1 MKEEK
6 LTFDIDS
13 YCVKCKDKR
22 TMVEGVIK
30 TSDSGRRIAV
40 GKCLACGTKVNRI
53 LGKTTDVV
61 EFKIIKEEPKYR
73 IKVTDN
79 FNGACPCKYRWS
91 AEHSLSG
98 VYWSDFESGCALT
111 FRTAKWAATRRV
123 KRKIKGLANRKEWI
137 KEF

>member
-30 TSDSGRRIAV
+30 VSDSGRRMAV

-79 FNGACPCKYRWS
+79 FNGACHCGYRWS
-91 AEHSLSG
+91 VEGTLAGS
-98 VYWSDFESGCALT
+98 YWRELHSGCALT
-111 FRTAKWAATRRV
+111 FRTAKWAATRRLH
-123 KRKIKGLANRKEWI
+123 KTIKGLANRKEWI

>member
-30 TSDSGRRIAV
+30 VSDSGRRMAV

-61 EFKIIKEEPKYR
+61 EFKIIKR
-73 IKVTDN
+73 RTKVQN
-79 FNGACPCKYRWS
+79 KSY
-91 AEHSLSG
+91 
-98 VYWSDFESGCALT
+98 
-111 FRTAKWAATRRV
+111 
-123 KRKIKGLANRKEWI
+123 
-137 KEF
+137 

>member
-1 MKEEK
+1 MKKEE
-6 LTFDIDS
+6 LTFDIYA

-22 TMVEGVIK
+22 TMVDGFIK
-30 TSDSGRRIAV
+30 VADSGRRMAD
-40 GKCLACGTKVNRI
+40 GKCELCGTKVSRI

-61 EFKIIKEEPKYR
+61 EFKIIKDEPKYR

-91 AEHSLSG
+91 AEETTSG
-98 VYWSDFESGCALT
+98 SYWRDFDSGCALT

-123 KRKIKGLANRKEWI
+123 NKRIKGLANRKKWI
-137 KEF
+137 QEF